1 MFESWGRSWQLVKA
15 SWAVLQADKELLW
28 FPVISGI
35 ITILI
40 CIVMFIPSVVVSIT
54 LFSTGASEGVTEVFG
69 FVGLFIFYLV
79 TYTISIY
86 FNTALIGAAMIRMD
100 GGDPTMKDGF
110 DIANS
115 RLGKIIGFAAMS
127 ATVGVIIRVLQERG
141 GIVGNIVSWLG
152 GIAWNLATFLVI
164 PVLVTQN
171 IGPIDA
177 VKRSASLL
185 RETWGEQITGNW
197 SIGGVFLLVYLLV
210 IGIGIALGFFAG
222 AVLESMTAVI
232 AVVSLVVIAFII
244 VAIVQGALNGI
255 YQAALFRY
263 ADTGT
268 APDDFDINL
277 IQGAFK
283 PKRKR

>member
-1 MFESWGRSWQLVKA
+1 MFETWGRSWQLVKA
-15 SWAVLQADKELLW
+15 SWAVLQSDKELLW

-35 ITILI
+35 VTILI

-54 LFSTGASEGVTEVFG
+54 LFSTGAGEEVTQVFG
-69 FVGLFIFYLV
+69 FIGLFIFYLV

-100 GGDPTMKDGF
+100 GGDPSMKDGF
-110 DIANS
+110 DIANA
-115 RLGKIIGFAAMS
+115 RVGKIIGFATMS

-152 GIAWNLATFLVI
+152 GIAWTVATFLVI
-164 PVLVTQN
+164 PVLITQN
-171 IGPIDA
+171 VGPIDA

-197 SIGGVFLLVYLLV
+197 SIGGVFFLVYLLV
-210 IGIGIALGFFAG
+210 IVLGVALGFFAG
-222 AVLESMTAVI
+222 AVLESTVAVV

-244 VAIVQGALNGI
+244 VAIIQGALNGI